1 MASPAPGDA
10 PNGVATPPTNAQ
22 ANLGGPSPPT
32 TQTSG
37 TADGATSANAALPS
51 EPATSLK
58 IDELSHKRPRDARL
72 IHLVLAAQGV
82 QAYQERVPLMV
93 MDFAY
98 RYTSAILSDAFQ
110 YSNDGY
116 YKTATGRGADK
127 EPNITLDHMRLAMT
141 ARSNYQFQPSLPK
154 DYLLQLA
161 AEKNKVGLPKPE
173 RRFGLRL
180 PPEKYCFTGVN
191 WGLKEEWDDEEM
203 TAGEEDGEDQ
213 VMGGIEGGTAD
224 QEEVDQQEFEEAMG
238 VGSGG
243 GGDDTEMGN
252 A

>member
-1 MASPAPGDA
+1 MASPTPGDA
-10 PNGVATPPTNAQ
+10 PNGVATPPNATQ
-22 ANLGGPSPPT
+22 ATLGGPSPPT

-37 TADGATSANAALPS
+37 IEANTNGASTSAALPS

-82 QAYQERVPLMV
+82 QGYQERVPLMV

-98 RYTSAILSDAFQ
+98 RYTSSILSDAFQ
-110 YSNDGY
+110 FSNDGY
-116 YKTATGRGADK
+116 YKTSTGRGADK
-127 EPNITLDHMRLAMT
+127 EPTITLDHLRLSMA

-154 DYLLQLA
+154 DYLLGLA
-161 AEKNKVGLPKPE
+161 AEKNKIALPKPE
-173 RRFGLRL
+173 RQFGLRL
-180 PPEKYCFTGVN
+180 PPEKYMFTGVG
-191 WGLKEEWDDEEM
+191 WGLKEEWDEEEGVG
-203 TAGEEDGEDQ
+203 GEEAEDE

-224 QEEVDQQEFEEAMG
+224 QEEVDQAEFEEVMG
-238 VGSGG
+238 TGGSGG
-243 GGDDTEMGN
+243 DTEMGN